1 MGEKEKPPK
10 GMKGNS
16 MERYLEL
23 FPPLGHKEQ
32 MESGGIERKGSPFV
46 PTLDLHGMTQ
56 EETRIA
62 LNDFLRNCRR
72 RGIRRALVIH
82 GKGYHSR
89 GPAVLGNLVKDLLR
103 NSKEVED
110 FGPAPP
116 QKGGSGATWVLLR
129 QRSR

>member
-1 MGEKEKPPK
+1 MN
-10 GMKGNS
+10 GNS
-16 MERYLEL
+16 MERYVEL
-23 FPPLGHKEQ
+23 FPPLGDKEE
-32 MESGGIERKGSPFV
+32 MELKRIEKKETPSL
-46 PTLDLHGMTQ
+46 PTLDLHGLTQ

-62 LNDFLRNCRR
+62 LRDFLRNCRR
-72 RGIRRALVIH
+72 RGIHRVLVIH

-89 GPAVLGNLVKDLLR
+89 ESAVLGNLVKNLLR
-103 NSKEVED
+103 HSMEVED